1 MKLLRSKRGEMLVT
15 VSVVLMV
22 AMTVVAFSTKLYPVF
37 LHKQQLDTYAG
48 ELCRVAEISGRV
60 GDETV
65 AKEEKLDAEMKISPN
80 IAWNTSGKVQLN
92 GEITVTC
99 TMTENIGLWGGFG
112 SFPITIQGRATGQSE
127 VYWK

>member
-65 AKEEKLDAEMKISPN
+65 AKEEKLDAEMTISPN
-80 IAWNTSGKVQLN
+80 VAWNTSGKVQLN

>member
-65 AKEEKLDAEMKISPN
+65 AKEEKLNAEMKISPN

>member
-65 AKEEKLDAEMKISPN
+65 AKEEKLNAEMKISPN
-80 IAWNTSGKVQLN
+80 VAWNTSGKVQLN

-99 TMTENIGLWGGFG
+99 TITENIGLWGGFG

>member
-65 AKEEKLDAEMKISPN
+65 AKEEKLNAEMKISPN
-80 IAWNTSGKVQLN
+80 VAWNTSGKVQLN

>member
-80 IAWNTSGKVQLN
+80 VAWNTSGNVQLN

>member
-65 AKEEKLDAEMKISPN
+65 AKEEKLNAEMKTSPN
-80 IAWNTSGKVQLN
+80 VAWNTSGKVQLN

-99 TMTENIGLWGGFG
+99 TITENIGLWGGFG

>member
-65 AKEEKLDAEMKISPN
+65 AKEEKLNGEMKISPN

>member
-65 AKEEKLDAEMKISPN
+65 AKEEKLNGEMKISPN
-80 IAWNTSGKVQLN
+80 VAWNTSGNVQLN

>member
-65 AKEEKLDAEMKISPN
+65 AKEEKLNAEMKISPN
-80 IAWNTSGKVQLN
+80 VAWNTSGNVQLN

>member
-80 IAWNTSGKVQLN
+80 IAWNTSGNVQLN

>member
-80 IAWNTSGKVQLN
+80 VAWNTSGKVQLN

-112 SFPITIQGRATGQSE
+112 SFPITIQGCATGQSE

>member
-80 IAWNTSGKVQLN
+80 VAWNTSGKVQLN

-99 TMTENIGLWGGFG
+99 TITENIGLWGGFG

>member
-65 AKEEKLDAEMKISPN
+65 AKEEKLDAEMTISPN
-80 IAWNTSGKVQLN
+80 VVWNTSGKVQLN

>member
-80 IAWNTSGKVQLN
+80 VAWNTSGKVQLN